1 MIFSSTKLDELL
13 NKIDKQQKQIN
24 EMRPLPPN
32 MVKQLRE
39 YYRISFTYTS
49 NALEGNSLTETE
61 TKVIL
66 EDGITIGG
74 KPLNDHYEAAG
85 HSDAYDYI
93 HKLIKN
99 KKITEKNIKYLH
111 KLFYNRINKNNAG
124 CYRRREVIITGSD
137 QKLPK
142 PENISELMSKFTASI
157 ADLEKNNHPVVYAA
171 KLHKELVYIHPFID
185 GNGRVSRLL
194 MNLALIQHEY
204 LIAIIPPILRSDYIQ
219 AVRNAGSDDNDFI
232 KLVAQCLKE
241 TQNDYL
247 RMLS

>member
-1 MIFSSTKLDELL
+1 MMFSSINLNELL

-24 EMRPLPPN
+24 EMRPLPAN

-39 YYRISFTYTS
+39 YYRVSFTYTS

-61 TKVIL
+61 TKVVL

-74 KPLNDHYEAAG
+74 KPLTDHYEATG
-85 HSDAYDYI
+85 HSDAYDYVL
-93 HKLIKN
+93 KLLKT
-99 KKITEKNIKYLH
+99 KDITEKNIKYLH
-111 KLFYNRINKNNAG
+111 KLFYNRIDKNSAG
-124 CYRRREVIITGSD
+124 CYRRCEVIITGSD

-142 PENISELMSKFTASI
+142 PKMISGLMNKFVSNIP
-157 ADLEKNNHPVVYAA
+157 DLEKENHPVVYAA
-171 KLHKELVYIHPFID
+171 KLHKELVYVHPFAD

-194 MNLALIQHEY
+194 MNLALLQHNY
-204 LIAIIPPILRSDYIQ
+204 LIAIIPPILRPDYIQ
-219 AVRNAGSDDNDFI
+219 AIRRAERDDSDFI
-232 KLVAQCLKE
+232 KLVAQCVKE

>member
-1 MIFSSTKLDELL
+1 MFSSTKLNELL

-32 MVKQLRE
+32 MAKQLRQ
-39 YYRISFTYTS
+39 YYRVSFTYTS

-61 TKVIL
+61 TKIVL

-93 HKLIKN
+93 YKLLKT
-99 KKITEKNIKYLH
+99 KEITEKNIKYLH
-111 KLFYNRINKNNAG
+111 KLFYNRVNKNCAG
-124 CYRRREVIITGSD
+124 CYRRCEVIITGSD

-142 PENISELMSKFTASI
+142 PEKISGLMSKFAGNI
-157 ADLEKNNHPVVYAA
+157 KNLEKENHPVVYAA
-171 KLHKELVYIHPFID
+171 KLHKELVYIHPFTD

-194 MNLALIQHEY
+194 MNLALMQHNY
-204 LIAIIPPILRSDYIQ
+204 LIAIIPPILRSEYIQ
-219 AVRNAGSDDNDFI
+219 AIRRAEHDENDFI
-232 KLVAQCLKE
+232 KLVAQCVKE